1 MHWASR
7 SRGCGRLARIQ
18 EEVDATV
25 NCIIVLIGRRW
36 GRRGGRRIS
45 LSGGVILCVRVI
57 DEGDV
62 RLRVL
67 YPELRVG
74 HEVMDGGAGL
84 WLFQA
89 LIGRQRAAECI
100 HHSDLRGAHKGR
112 KVSLT
117 ETQRPTARLHTRRQA
132 YKVKLHISNT
142 G

>member
-45 LSGGVILCVRVI
+45 LSGGVILCVCVI

-100 HHSDLRGAHKGR
+100 HHSDLRVG
-112 KVSLT
+112 T
-117 ETQRPTARLHTRRQA
+117 
-132 YKVKLHISNT
+132 
-142 G
+142 

>member
-1 MHWASR
+1 M
-7 SRGCGRLARIQ
+7 
-18 EEVDATV
+18 DATV

-36 GRRGGRRIS
+36 GRRGGRCIS
-45 LSGGVILCVRVI
+45 LSGGVVLCVRVV

-100 HHSDLRGAHKGR
+100 HHSDLREERKGR
-112 KVSLT
+112 KVSFAAHRDLLLGYAHVD
-117 ETQRPTARLHTRRQA
+117 RHT
-132 YKVKLHISNT
+132 KSNST
-142 G
+142 L